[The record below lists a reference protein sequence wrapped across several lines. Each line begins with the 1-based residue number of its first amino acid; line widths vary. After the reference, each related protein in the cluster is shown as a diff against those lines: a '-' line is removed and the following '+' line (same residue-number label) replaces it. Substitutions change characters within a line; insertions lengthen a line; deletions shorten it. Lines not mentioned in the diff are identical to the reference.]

1 MQQKECQRMVRS
13 TTSGHGIA
21 TTLMKLRG
29 YWTRPELSTCQHGW
43 GGAEEAPPLAEE
55 LLAAIGCRRSRGH
68 CLSRGAT

>member
-1 MQQKECQRMVRS
+1 MQQKEYQRMVKS
-13 TTSGHGIA
+13 ISSGHGIA
-21 TTLMKLRG
+21 TTLMKLHG

-43 GGAEEAPPLAEE
+43 GGEEAPLLAEE